1 MGARRSLLRAEAVT
15 GLVCA
20 LGVALAGLPVGLLW
34 AALSPRADVVPVPGG
49 GVDFADSETKA
60 FIAADGA
67 LFLLSVVAGVLA
79 ALVVWRLVRRREVG
93 AVLGLVVGAG
103 LAAYVAVRT
112 GELGEDRQ
120 AFLAAARSG
129 SLPGVTGLPLR
140 LRAQAVL
147 LAWPAAAAVTWTL
160 LLLRSDTG
168 RPVGAGAAPDGAA
181 ASAAPDGA
189 APGRDDPGPGPVSSG

>member
-1 MGARRSLLRAEAVT
+1 MCTSHAPENVV
-15 GLVCA
+15 VCD
-20 LGVALAGLPVGLLW
+20 VALA
-34 AALSPRADVVPVPGG
+34 D
-49 GVDFADSETKA
+49 
-60 FIAADGA
+60 
-67 LFLLSVVAGVLA
+67 
-79 ALVVWRLVRRREVG
+79 VRR
-93 AVLGLVVGAG
+93 
-103 LAAYVAVRT
+103 LA
-112 GELGEDRQ
+112 
-120 AFLAAARSG
+120 G